1 MTRPTQLFIGGR
13 FRDARS
19 GKTFPT
25 VNPATGEVIAEVAAG
40 DAPDI
45 DDAVTAARA
54 AFGHPAWRDMEARE
68 RARLLGKLGDLI
80 EKHADEL
87 ALTETLDNGKPISES
102 RRIDIPA
109 AAETFRYYAGWCAR
123 IGGETIPVPG
133 NFLNYTLREPYGV
146 CGIITPWNFPLLMVA
161 WKLAPALAAGNT
173 AVVKVSE
180 ETPLTGLRLGELCA
194 EAGFPDGVVN
204 IVPGFGETA
213 GRALAAHP
221 AVDKISFT
229 GSTAVGREIVRA
241 SADTLKKVS
250 LELGGKSPNIVFADA
265 DLDAAARGA
274 TSGIFYGK
282 GEVCNAGSRLLVE
295 KSVHDALMERLLAR
309 ARRLEPGTRSTQ
321 RPGWERWCRRRR
333 WSGCSNI
340 AKSGAGKG
348 RSRSSPGGGWAP
360 GGAASGRPS
369 STRRRRR

>member
-123 IGGETIPVPG
+123 IGGRRSPSRAISST
-133 NFLNYTLREPYGV
+133 
-146 CGIITPWNFPLLMVA
+146 TP
-161 WKLAPALAAGNT
+161 
-173 AVVKVSE
+173 
-180 ETPLTGLRLGELCA
+180 C
-194 EAGFPDGVVN
+194 
-204 IVPGFGETA
+204 
-213 GRALAAHP
+213 
-221 AVDKISFT
+221 
-229 GSTAVGREIVRA
+229 
-241 SADTLKKVS
+241 
-250 LELGGKSPNIVFADA
+250 
-265 DLDAAARGA
+265 
-274 TSGIFYGK
+274 
-282 GEVCNAGSRLLVE
+282 GSRTACAA
-295 KSVHDALMERLLAR
+295 SSP
-309 ARRLEPGTRSTQ
+309 PGT
-321 RPGWERWCRRRR
+321 
-333 WSGCSNI
+333 
-340 AKSGAGKG
+340 
-348 RSRSSPGGGWAP
+348 SRF
-360 GGAASGRPS
+360 
-369 STRRRRR
+369 